1 MITRKQ
7 FVTIERICLIG
18 HIAAM
23 AFGLAG
29 LILVVPNPDFILSL
43 SEFGQAVFQK
53 SMANGGVGYIVLGA
67 AAVAMYA
74 YRLLGVRQWLGFM
87 LPAVLLSLSSE
98 LLGTSTGFPFGHYQ
112 YLSGLGYKIAGLVP
126 FTIPLSWF
134 YLGFSAY
141 LLARAGLEN
150 TRLSPWLRHVGA
162 IALGAILLTAWDLVL
177 DPAMTQTTVPFWQ
190 FQEVGEF
197 FGMPYRN
204 LSGWIGTGA
213 IFMSVAALVWEKK
226 PLNLQRSQ
234 LLVPLIVYLVNFAF
248 GAVITVTSLDS
259 QFLIPTLLGVLVG
272 VVPAIVLW
280 LMVAPNNKNE
290 ETIDSDRL
298 SEGDRKSENILL
310 APVKMLVK

>member
-1 MITRKQ
+1 MISIKQ
-7 FVTIERICLIG
+7 LVTIERICLIG

-29 LILVVPNPDFILSL
+29 LILVIPNAEFILSL
-43 SEFGQAVFQK
+43 SKFGQDVFQV
-53 SMANGGVGYIVLGA
+53 SMANGGVGYIILGA
-67 AAVAMYA
+67 AAVAIYA
-74 YRLLGVRQWLGFM
+74 YRVLGVRQWLGFM
-87 LPAVLLSLSSE
+87 LPALVLSLSSE

-150 TRLSPWLRHVGA
+150 TRIAPWIQQVVA
-162 IALGAILLTAWDLVL
+162 IALGSILLTAWDLVL
-177 DPAMTQTTVPFWQ
+177 DPAMTQTAVPFWQ

-204 LSGWIGTGA
+204 LSGWIGTGVV
-213 IFMSVAALVWEKK
+213 FMTVAAAIWEKK
-226 PLNLQRSQ
+226 PLNVQRSQ
-234 LLVPLIVYLVNFAF
+234 LLVPLTVYLVNFAF

-259 QFLIPTLLGVLVG
+259 RFLIPTALGVLVG
-272 VVPAIVLW
+272 VIPAIVLW
-280 LMVAPNNKNE
+280 WMAAPTSN
-290 ETIDSDRL
+290 
-298 SEGDRKSENILL
+298 SEAIASSNAIAPENAENLVVN
-310 APVKMLVK
+310 PVKMLAK

>member
-1 MITRKQ
+1 MTSIKQ
-7 FVTIERICLIG
+7 LVTIERICLIG
-18 HIAAM
+18 HIASM

-29 LILVVPNPDFILSL
+29 LILIVPNPEFILSL
-43 SEFGQAVFQK
+43 SEFGQNVFQM

-67 AAVAMYA
+67 AAIALYA
-74 YRLLGVRQWLGFM
+74 YRVLGVRQWLAFM
-87 LPAVLLSLSSE
+87 LPTVVISLSSE

-213 IFMSVAALVWEKK
+213 IFMSVAALLWEKK

-248 GAVITVTSLDS
+248 GAVITVTSLDA
-259 QFLIPTLLGVLVG
+259 QFLIPTVLGVLVG
-272 VVPAIVLW
+272 VIPAIVLW
-280 LMVAPNNKNE
+280 WMAAPNNKNE
-290 ETIDSDRL
+290 EMDNSDRISASDIE
-298 SEGDRKSENILL
+298 SEKL
-310 APVKMLVK
+310 AVAPIKMLVK

>member
-1 MITRKQ
+1 MITKKQ

-74 YRLLGVRQWLGFM
+74 YRVLGVRQWLGFM
-87 LPAVLLSLSSE
+87 LPAVVLSLSSE

-150 TRLSPWLRHVGA
+150 TRMAPWLRHVGA

-213 IFMSVAALVWEKK
+213 IFMTVAALVWEKK
-226 PLNLQRSQ
+226 PLNLHRSQ
-234 LLVPLIVYLVNFAF
+234 LLVPLTVYLVNFAF

-259 QFLIPTLLGVLVG
+259 RFLIPTVLGVLVG

-280 LMVAPNNKNE
+280 WMAAPNNKNE
-290 ETIDSDRL
+290 DMIQSDQMSSSDRE
-298 SEGDRKSENILL
+298 SEKLVVEPI
-310 APVKMLVK
+310 KMLVK